1 MRSWQADY
9 KRGLRFLSR
18 HRLSGAVESL
28 RGAAEL
34 CPASSRAELAR
45 ILYYLGLA
53 LERSGYSSLAVKSW
67 VSARRLSRR
76 GAVARANARW
86 VNEYGMRRMPTSDGD
101 DYCAFKAAQTAR
113 YLSKRGS
120 GKFGSRAERD
130 AVTDLIGVSWATLSS
145 SGVLRGLS
153 PARKME
159 LFRRA
164 KVDLP
169 FLYAEDAF
177 DAGEDPTVGNFR
189 RPSLGKVRVSG
200 DDRCPCGSGLPFR
213 RCCGRQASCVEIEY
227 GSPERRPSGSH

>member
-1 MRSWQADY
+1 MRSWQSDY
-9 KRGLRFLSR
+9 RRGLRFLSS
-18 HRLSGAVESL
+18 HRLPGAVEAL
-28 RGAAEL
+28 RGAADL
-34 CPASSRAELAR
+34 CPASARADLAR

-53 LERSGYSSLAVKSW
+53 LERSGHSSLAVKSW

-76 GAVARANARW
+76 GTIAQAYARW
-86 VNEYGMRRMPTSDGD
+86 VNEYGMRRMPTPEGD

-130 AVTDLIGVSWATLSS
+130 AVTDLIGVSWATLRS

-153 PARKME
+153 PARKLE
-159 LFRRA
+159 LFKRA

-177 DAGEDPTVGNFR
+177 DSGDEPLVGNFR
-189 RPSLGKVRVSG
+189 RGSLGKARVTA

-227 GSPERRPSGSH
+227 GRPEGRPSGSH